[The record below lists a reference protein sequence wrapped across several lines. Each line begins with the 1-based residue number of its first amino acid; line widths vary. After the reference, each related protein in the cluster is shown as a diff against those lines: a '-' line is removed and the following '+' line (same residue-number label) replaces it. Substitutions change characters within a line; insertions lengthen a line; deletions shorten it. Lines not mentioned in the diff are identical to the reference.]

1 MGDVSLVAVAG
12 CRQLG
17 DEFLVAVA
25 YMRDNRGEPGYGS
38 TYLYEHGDRR
48 SIAGIKESPLYW
60 KFPLKRKSHL
70 NAARARLARGL

>member
-25 YMRDNRGEPGYGS
+25 YMRDNRGEPGYGYI
-38 TYLYEHGDRR
+38 YLNRVNHSLISKYVGQ
-48 SIAGIKESPLYW
+48 I
-60 KFPLKRKSHL
+60 
-70 NAARARLARGL
+70 N

>member
-25 YMRDNRGEPGYGS
+25 YMRDNRGEPGYACLHLLTVPFS
-38 TYLYEHGDRR
+38 EFEVDIKIRR
-48 SIAGIKESPLYW
+48 GWGIQL
-60 KFPLKRKSHL
+60 
-70 NAARARLARGL
+70 

>member
-25 YMRDNRGEPGYGS
+25 YMRDNRGEPGYAPNQ
-38 TYLYEHGDRR
+38 YVKLPFY
-48 SIAGIKESPLYW
+48 
-60 KFPLKRKSHL
+60 FPSFTETVKK
-70 NAARARLARGL
+70 

>member
-25 YMRDNRGEPGYGS
+25 YMRDNRGEPGYGWALEVQVFRLFTLRS
-38 TYLYEHGDRR
+38 ARSVRR
-48 SIAGIKESPLYW
+48 ASV
-60 KFPLKRKSHL
+60 R
-70 NAARARLARGL
+70 